1 MGSDVS
7 VVLFDFDRYRTVLI
21 PAVQKVRQS
30 GETDDVSE
38 LISLA
43 ATLPWAS
50 RWADLPPPVLDEY
63 KSILKR
69 ELPYSVSGG
78 LREGTTTAEDMIYF
92 VDQMCV
98 PELIGLFI
106 PEVNGFRPEQ
116 NMSRSGLPVFLYS
129 QSDWIQEIFTFSR
142 SITGPSLEYPFGEW
156 SGLFSVEDTGAFDRE
171 LTLIAPPED
180 DQGLVEEL
188 TNLRS
193 LVAAANQDEKLS
205 LLMRLR

>member
-7 VVLFDFDRYRTVLI
+7 VVLFDFDLYRSVLV

-43 ATLPWAS
+43 ATLPWAGK
-50 RWADLPPPVLDEY
+50 WADLPPPVLDEY
-63 KSILKR
+63 KSILKG

-78 LREGTTTAEDMIYF
+78 LREGRTTDEDMIYF

-106 PEVNGFRPEQ
+106 PEVYRFRPEQ

-129 QSDWIQEIFTFSR
+129 QSNWIKEIFTCSKQT
-142 SITGPSLEYPFGEW
+142 TGPWLEYPFGEW
-156 SGLFSVEDTGAFDRE
+156 SGLFSREETEAFDQE
-171 LTLIAPPED
+171 LTLVTPPKD
-180 DQGLVEEL
+180 NQGLLEEL
-188 TNLRS
+188 ANLRS
-193 LVAAANQDEKLS
+193 LVSAADQDAGHS